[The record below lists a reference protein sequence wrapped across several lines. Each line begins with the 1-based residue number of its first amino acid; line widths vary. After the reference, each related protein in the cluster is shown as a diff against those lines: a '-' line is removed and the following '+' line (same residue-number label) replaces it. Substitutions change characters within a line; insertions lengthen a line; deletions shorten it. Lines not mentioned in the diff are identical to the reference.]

1 MAYIPNRP
9 TQSYQ
14 TADQSAYVGV
24 AGNNQANQY
33 LRYKEELDRQK
44 REREEAERKAK
55 AGWWKRGLGNAAT
68 GALTGF
74 LAGGPLGA
82 GIGAAGGFGLSA
94 IGDATGMQGMSYGG
108 GAGSIAG
115 LAGGA
120 AYNRYLASK
129 PASGVGGYG
138 GGPATPSLGDYQLS
152 RPSYDPSSQFNF
164 NTDVNY
170 RDYYPGF

>member
-74 LAGGPLGA
+74 LAGGPVGA

-120 AYNRYLASK
+120 AGGAYQRWASAK
-129 PASGVGGYG
+129 
-138 GGPATPSLGDYQLS
+138 GPAPAPEGSPDFMGPPQAGAFDVSPGYS
-152 RPSYDPSSQFNF
+152 SNPAYYDEA
-164 NTDVNY
+164 
-170 RDYYPGF
+170 RRRMRMA